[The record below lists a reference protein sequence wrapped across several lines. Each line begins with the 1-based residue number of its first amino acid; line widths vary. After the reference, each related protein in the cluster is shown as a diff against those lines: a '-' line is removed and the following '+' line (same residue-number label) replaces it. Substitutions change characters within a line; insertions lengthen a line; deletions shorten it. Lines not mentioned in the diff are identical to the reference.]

1 MKKIKVYNG
10 VKGER
15 ITSYDKEQ
23 ARRWRAVKR
32 KEREILL
39 TSVKF
44 TVRDVAYVV
53 LVMALM
59 ALFVWGCYQ

>member
-32 KEREILL
+32 MEREILL
-39 TSVKF
+39 SSVK
-44 TVRDVAYVV
+44 VRDVA
-53 LVMALM
+53 LVIALI
-59 ALFVWGCYQ
+59 ALFVVVVFKA

>member
-15 ITSYDKEQ
+15 ITCYYKEQ

-32 KEREILL
+32 VEREILL
-39 TSVKF
+39 TSVK
-44 TVRDVAYVV
+44 VRDVA
-53 LVMALM
+53 LVIGLI
-59 ALFVWGCYQ
+59 ALFVVVVF